1 MNEDETEPATEES
14 PRDLRDEL
22 QRELIEA
29 FTANIGA
36 DQTLP
41 QAASEAL
48 IALVSSTNSTCQDV
62 INALSI
68 EDPIKT
74 EVPSE

>member
-1 MNEDETEPATEES
+1 MNEDETEPTTEES

-29 FTANIGA
+29 FTASIGA

-41 QAASEAL
+41 QAANEAL